1 MAFFRNRTVN
11 LLNLHY
17 GIHAVAMSGGGAFYT
32 VYLLKAGVPP
42 AGVLLVLAAI
52 LLGRLCIRPIVVP
65 LGIRFGIRPLVI
77 AGILLSALQ
86 YPVIAEVR
94 GVDIALV
101 ILVAVSSLADSIYW
115 SSYHAYFAIL
125 GDQEHRGQQIGV
137 REAIAAIVGIV
148 SPIIGGILL
157 VTFGPMVA
165 FGATSVVAM
174 SSAIPLFFTPAVP
187 VARRSPGALSAA
199 IPGVLLFATDGWIC
213 AGYFWVWQIALFFS
227 LGQSFLA
234 YGGALAL
241 AAVAGAAGA
250 MMLGRHIDSGRAVR
264 AVHLAFGG
272 LFFAVAL
279 RAISLGHPAIAVIAN
294 AVGSLESCLYI
305 PTLMTAVYNQAKR
318 SPCTL
323 RFHVLTEGGW
333 DLGGATGC
341 LVAAGLIA
349 SSLPLLAGI
358 CSSLAGAIAGLIL
371 LRRYYSQNPALAE
384 DIPIPDAALPRDAA
398 IS

>member
-1 MAFFRNRTVN
+1 MAFFRNSTVN

-32 VYLLKAGVPP
+32 VYLLKAGVS
-42 AGVLLVLAAI
+42 AARVLLVFAAI
-52 LLGRLCIRPIVVP
+52 LLGRLLIRPIVVP
-65 LGIRFGIRPLVI
+65 LGIRFGTRALVI

-86 YPVIAEVR
+86 YPIIAEVH

-101 ILVAVSSLADSIYW
+101 ALVVVSALADSIYW
-115 SSYHAYFAIL
+115 SSYHAYFATL
-125 GDQEHRGQQIGV
+125 GDHEHRGQQIGA
-137 REAIAAIVGIV
+137 REAIAAVVGIV
-148 SPIIGGILL
+148 SPVVGGALL
-157 VTFGPMVA
+157 VTFGPLLA
-165 FGATSVVAM
+165 FGTTCAVAM
-174 SSAIPLFFTPAVP
+174 SSAIPLFFTPNVP
-187 VARRSPGALSAA
+187 VLRRAPGALIAA
-199 IPGVLLFATDGWIC
+199 VPGVLLFATDGWIC
-213 AGYFWVWQIALFFS
+213 AGYFWVWQIALFLS

-279 RAISLGHPAIAVIAN
+279 RAVSLGHPAIAIAAN
-294 AVGSLESCLYI
+294 AIGSLESCLYI

-333 DLGGATGC
+333 DLGGAAGC
-341 LVAAGLIA
+341 IAAASLVGFG
-349 SSLPLLAGI
+349 LPLSAGI
-358 CSSLAGAIAGLIL
+358 CSSIVGAISGLIL
-371 LRRYYSQNPALAE
+371 LRRYYGRNPVHAVE
-384 DIPIPDAALPRDAA
+384 VPVVDATLLPLPPG
-398 IS
+398 